1 MINAGGAR
9 GGQRESKGGRETER
23 ENIHGRV
30 KYRGRHR
37 HCRETDKQAIACENA
52 AMGVVIVISTVQYS
66 TVLVPVQ
73 YRTVMYRFSQY
84 CNLRSRRSPR
94 GGPGRSRGTCHTC
107 RRKCVR
113 GCHLPTEAST
123 AGKAWPPCPCMPSAA
138 WV

>member
-52 AMGVVIVISTVQYS
+52 AMGVVIVISTVQYCTCTS
-66 TVLVPVQ
+66 IVQ
-73 YRTVMYRFSQY
+73 LCTGTHNTATFGADDLPGGAMKEQGHMPYMPPKVRAWLS
-84 CNLRSRRSPR
+84 SPDR
-94 GGPGRSRGTCHTC
+94 GLHG
-107 RRKCVR
+107 
-113 GCHLPTEAST
+113 
-123 AGKAWPPCPCMPSAA
+123 W
-138 WV
+138 